1 MQNKFFST
9 RTIVTLAMLTAIG
22 YGLSWL
28 EFPIFPAAPF
38 LKLDFST
45 FATLFGGYMFGL
57 PGAIVIEGVKQLLI
71 WGTKSSTGGVG
82 ELANFIIV
90 TAFVVV
96 PTVLYRFKKG
106 RAWVAV
112 GLGLGCVC
120 QIGISLVCNRYI
132 NFPLFAGAGAV
143 DMFASLWP
151 YVLAFN
157 AIKSVAI
164 SILVFFL
171 YKRLSFVLK
180 KYVLTPK
187 KRFETV
193 TQAETAAAVDEPA
206 PQVENAVEKQ
216 TDA

>member
-45 FATLFGGYMFGL
+45 FATLFGGYLFGL

-120 QIGISLVCNRYI
+120 QIGISMVCNRYI
-132 NFPLFAGAGAV
+132 NFPLFAGAGAA

-193 TQAETAAAVDEPA
+193 TQVETAATVDETA
-206 PQVENAVEKQ
+206 PPV
-216 TDA
+216 

>member
-132 NFPLFAGAGAV
+132 NFPLFAGAGAA

-187 KRFETV
+187 KRFETG
-193 TQAETAAAVDEPA
+193 TQAETAATVEEPA
-206 PQVENAVEKQ
+206 PPVENAVEKQ

>member
-1 MQNKFFST
+1 MQNKFFNT

-45 FATLFGGYMFGL
+45 FATLFGSYMFGL

-106 RAWVAV
+106 RAWVAA
-112 GLGLGCVC
+112 GLGIGCVC

-206 PQVENAVEKQ
+206 PPVENAVEKQ

>member
-1 MQNKFFST
+1 MQNKFFNT

-90 TAFVVV
+90 TAFVAV

-112 GLGLGCVC
+112 GLGIGCVC
-120 QIGISLVCNRYI
+120 QIAVSLVCNRYI
-132 NFPLFAGAGAV
+132 NFPLFVGAGAA

-187 KRFETV
+187 KRFETK
-193 TQAETAAAVDEPA
+193 TQVETAATVDETA
-206 PQVENAVEKQ
+206 PPVENAVEKQ